1 MTWWMVRAG
10 DSNELIPEWLKKQ
23 VVSIGWHELGDP
35 SRFSNR
41 EYLLQE
47 AHRIYSDSPPR
58 SRIVGAS
65 QVWRFV
71 HHIKKGH
78 RVITYAKDSR
88 EYIIGTVVGE
98 HRHDPN
104 VIGDYYP
111 NTIEVKWEEKRIPR
125 DLLTQKT
132 KNTLGSTLTV
142 FCIDQCSHE
151 FEKILTDGA
160 GKVEPAVETEDIDT
174 EVENNT
180 EDFIAQATAM
190 VEDAVDKLDPWQMQ
204 ELVAGLLRAMG
215 YQTTVSPPGP
225 DGGVD
230 VLAHKDA
237 FGFEKPIIKVQVK
250 HRRAATGAP
259 EVQQLLGANPI
270 DANSIFVS
278 TGGFTS
284 HAMNVAKHNGV
295 KTIDLTELVQLVLQW
310 YEDLLVETKA
320 LLPLKKIY
328 VPN

>member
-1 MTWWMVRAG
+1 MGREADTKGSV
-10 DSNELIPEWLKKQ
+10 
-23 VVSIGWHELGDP
+23 DP
-35 SRFSNR
+35 
-41 EYLLQE
+41 
-47 AHRIYSDSPPR
+47 
-58 SRIVGAS
+58 
-65 QVWRFV
+65 
-71 HHIKKGH
+71 
-78 RVITYAKDSR
+78 
-88 EYIIGTVVGE
+88 
-98 HRHDPN
+98 
-104 VIGDYYP
+104 
-111 NTIEVKWEEKRIPR
+111 
-125 DLLTQKT
+125 KT

-142 FCIDQCSHE
+142 FCIDQCGHE
-151 FEKILTDGA
+151 FEKILSDGTGKIEPSGETD
-160 GKVEPAVETEDIDT
+160 DSDD
-174 EVENNT
+174 EVGNNT

-295 KTIDLTELVQLVLQW
+295 KTIDLTELVQLVLQR